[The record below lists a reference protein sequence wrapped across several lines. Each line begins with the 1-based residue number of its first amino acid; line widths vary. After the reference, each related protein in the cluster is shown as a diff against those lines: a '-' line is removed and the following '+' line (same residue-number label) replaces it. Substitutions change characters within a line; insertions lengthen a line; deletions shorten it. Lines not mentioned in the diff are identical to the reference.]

1 MHITAIIKKRIQIFQ
16 TLSFLIV
23 SFLYKLNAIYYLLKE
38 RNFFI
43 RADSGI
49 EIGSGHIMRCYALA
63 EILKNMDFNVYFIS
77 RKLKGNI
84 CDFIT
89 AKGYKVY
96 YIPTKSKNKKQ
107 NKFSK
112 NNKKTIEKDALETM
126 KIITNHNDKPS
137 WLLVDHYDL
146 DMQWESLLRKFVKK
160 IIAVDDL
167 ANRKHDCDLLLD
179 QNLYEHMN
187 RRYTGLVPKNC
198 KKLLGPNYTLLR
210 SEFPKLRKT
219 IIKRKKLQNILVSF
233 GGSDPRN
240 ETAKALQ
247 AIKTLRKNLTVD
259 VVVGNINPHKGKIK
273 KLCSSLHNTTFYSNI
288 DTIGELMSKAHL
300 AIGTGGITTWE
311 RCCLGLPSIVS
322 ITSGDQ
328 AEAITLL
335 DKKNCVINLGN
346 FQNLT
351 YRDYAEAIKK
361 MNNKIIAKMSAN
373 CMKIV
378 DGLGCF
384 RVAEIINS
392 L

>member
-1 MHITAIIKKRIQIFQ
+1 MDTRISIFKKQIQIFQ
-16 TLSFLIV
+16 TASFLIV
-23 SFLYKLNAIYYLLKE
+23 SFLYKMNTIYYLLKE
-38 RNFFI
+38 KNLFI

-49 EIGSGHIMRCYALA
+49 EIGIGHMMRCYALA
-63 EILKNMDFNVYFIS
+63 EILKKMDFDVYFIS

-89 AKGYKVY
+89 EKGYKVY
-96 YIPTKSKNKKQ
+96 YLPTK

-112 NNKKTIEKDALETM
+112 DDDNKTIEKDALETT
-126 KIITNHNDKPS
+126 KILTNYNDKPS

-146 DMQWESLLRKFVKK
+146 DIRWELILRKFVKK
-160 IIAVDDL
+160 IIVVDDL
-167 ANRKHDCDLLLD
+167 ANRKHDCNLLLD

-187 RRYTGLVPKNC
+187 KRYAGLVPKNC
-198 KKLLGPNYTLLR
+198 KKLLGPKYVLLR
-210 SEFPKLRKT
+210 SEFSKLRRT
-219 IIKRKKLQNILVSF
+219 ITKRKKLQNILVSF

-240 ETAKALQ
+240 ETAKVLQ
-247 AIKTLRKNLTVD
+247 AIKILNRKSFTVD
-259 VVVGNINPHKGKIK
+259 VVVGNINPHKEKIK
-273 KLCSSLHNTTFYSNI
+273 QLCSSIHNTTFYSNI
-288 DTIGELMSKAHL
+288 DNIGELMSKAHL
-300 AIGTGGITTWE
+300 AIGAGGSTTWE

-322 ITSGDQ
+322 IISNDQ
-328 AEAITLL
+328 AEMIKLL
-335 DKKNCVINLGN
+335 AKKNCVINLGN

-351 YRDYAEAIKK
+351 SYDYIKAIKR
-361 MNNKIIAKMSAN
+361 MNNKIIAKMSSN